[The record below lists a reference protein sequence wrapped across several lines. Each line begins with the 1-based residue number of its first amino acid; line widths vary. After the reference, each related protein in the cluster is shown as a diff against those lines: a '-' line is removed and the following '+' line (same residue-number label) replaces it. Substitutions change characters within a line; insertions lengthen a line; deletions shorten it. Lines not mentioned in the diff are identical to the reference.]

1 MQASL
6 FLAAVV
12 HLAIIVALAVLLTR
26 RCVDSY
32 AHPGQLLT
40 TERPGSVSLP
50 VVTICPDQPLPAR
63 LPRAPT
69 CLFSLTQ
76 AATTNP
82 IACTAHRE
90 HILCTALRDSAHTS
104 TPHPALQGLN
114 QQPQPVNIRPVATKI
129 RAPTGHES
137 EYSCYECNADRSS
150 PLPATGIS
158 QVLVA
163 VMSQCARGYCAR
175 SAALHD
181 SGSTLCIL
189 SQLFVEVNRSG
200 SGSAFAPNLVAYTGG
215 AVQAALPTDQQ
226 QWVRLYQQESTI
238 HQLTARKTQRLSG
251 AVDAGF
257 DVAPKSLP
265 CSQVPPARHHRTGRA
280 VHTAH
285 TPPRVGLHRAPP
297 ARRHPNPLSTQ
308 AMHQHGA
315 SCAGLSVLMV
325 RYAHLDVAFS
335 REVPALDVVVALC
348 ALAGAASCLLVSLRG
363 FARLLTGA
371 RGMPTEAETLHLIAG
386 SKPPPVFTD
395 PHTGRQMAHTVA
407 WSASAC

>member
-76 AATTNP
+76 AAIPNP

-90 HILCTALRDSAHTS
+90 HILYAAVRDSAHTS
-104 TPHPALQGLN
+104 IPALQGVN

-163 VMSQCARGYCAR
+163 VMSQCTRGYCALVLQHDMIQ
-175 SAALHD
+175 AA
-181 SGSTLCIL
+181 TLCI
-189 SQLFVEVNRSG
+189 
-200 SGSAFAPNLVAYTGG
+200 
-215 AVQAALPTDQQ
+215 AALRRGQPV
-226 QWVRLYQQESTI
+226 WLWLRVRAQPG
-238 HQLTARKTQRLSG
+238 RLHGRRG
-251 AVDAGF
+251 A
-257 DVAPKSLP
+257 
-265 CSQVPPARHHRTGRA
+265 GRA
-280 VHTAH
+280 AH
-285 TPPRVGLHRAPP
+285 RPAAVGA
-297 ARRHPNPLSTQ
+297 A
-308 AMHQHGA
+308 
-315 SCAGLSVLMV
+315 
-325 RYAHLDVAFS
+325 
-335 REVPALDVVVALC
+335 VPAGEHHSPADRA
-348 ALAGAASCLLVSLRG
+348 
-363 FARLLTGA
+363 
-371 RGMPTEAETLHLIAG
+371 
-386 SKPPPVFTD
+386 
-395 PHTGRQMAHTVA
+395 
-407 WSASAC
+407 